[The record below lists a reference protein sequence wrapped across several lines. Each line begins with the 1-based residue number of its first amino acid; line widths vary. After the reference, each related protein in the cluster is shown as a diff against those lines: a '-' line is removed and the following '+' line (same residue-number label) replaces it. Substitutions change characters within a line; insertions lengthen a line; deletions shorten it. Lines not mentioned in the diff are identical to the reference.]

1 MKAVPSFEVLTP
13 SSALEVVSILAE
25 DGEGRATLYAG
36 GTDLMPMMKRG
47 KLSPRKVVDLS
58 GVPELSYVRFDG
70 FFFRVGALTPI
81 QDLAASP
88 LIPSRLYSI
97 RSLAD
102 YFGSEATRHMA
113 TVGGNLASGGER
125 DIPLILNS
133 LDGEVKVVSAAGERT
148 AKPSELNLRGDELI
162 VEAFFPDW
170 GERSF
175 SWFAKFEKRAS
186 NGIGV
191 VTAAVSLKME
201 DDYVEKLRVVL
212 NRVEGRTMG
221 RVIGLEE
228 ELTGSRLSASTI
240 RDAVENHVS
249 RIRPSTDFRASSDFR
264 KHVSKVLIRRGLEQC
279 WKAVEGGRRHVG

>member
-13 SSALEVVSILAE
+13 SSAKEVVSILAE
-25 DGEGRATLYAG
+25 EEGRATLYAG

-97 RSLAD
+97 RSLTD

-133 LDGEVKVVSAAGERT
+133 LDGEVKIGSAAGERT
-148 AKPSELNLRGDELI
+148 AKPSEVNLKGDELI
-162 VEAFFPDW
+162 LEAFFPDW
-170 GERSF
+170 GEHSY
-175 SWFAKFEKRAS
+175 SWFSKFEKRAS

-201 DDYVEKLRVVL
+201 DNYVEKLRVVL

-221 RVIGLEE
+221 RVVGLEE

-264 KHVSKVLIRRGLEQC
+264 KHVSKVLVRRGLEYC
-279 WKAVEGGRRHVG
+279 RKAVEERSMHDG